1 MLASKYW
8 EKKSFVTESLDDEK
22 YSSDS
27 DEEDD
32 FEELVKSV
40 YKHDKNGTVKSLLYL
55 GRLYTFFGN
64 IDEAKGYYTKALNK
78 GSVLA
83 ASILSM
89 FKLPFDII
97 SEKECYFC
105 SEKTKICKLKCS
117 HFLCYS
123 CVCKINISDVRQC
136 PECNDNF

>member
-1 MLASKYW
+1 MIAKVNIYSDDEPL
-8 EKKSFVTESLDDEK
+8 EDEK
-22 YSSDS
+22 YSSES
-27 DEEDD
+27 EEEDD

-40 YKHDKNGTVKSLLYL
+40 YTLDKNGNVKSLLYL

-64 IDEAKGYYTKALNK
+64 IEEAQGYYTKAAIK

-83 ASILSM
+83 ASILKM

-97 SEKECYFC
+97 SEKECYSC
-105 SEKTKICKLKCS
+105 SEKTKISKLKCG

-123 CVCKINISDVRQC
+123 CVCKINISDLRQC
-136 PECNDNF
+136 PECGDHF